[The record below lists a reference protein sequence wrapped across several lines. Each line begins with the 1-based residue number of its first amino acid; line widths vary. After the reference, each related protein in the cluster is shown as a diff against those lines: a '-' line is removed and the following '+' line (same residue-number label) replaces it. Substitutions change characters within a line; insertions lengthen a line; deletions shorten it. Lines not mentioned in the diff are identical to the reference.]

1 MAARADSR
9 VTFQGEAEIVPQRE
23 YYDPLSSGSYD
34 DCDSDDS
41 DSVEYDG
48 DRSKRKIFRSSERS
62 IKALVW
68 FVRLILMASCLACL
82 VLSKLTLIKIVADLH
97 NLGPYNGSSGS
108 TGSSPAS
115 NVEKQQAASLYWMLF
130 FIVMAPN
137 LISWIRTV
145 LNGLLSKSPR
155 RPWPKCSALLGV
167 RKNNNLLN

>member
-1 MAARADSR
+1 MAIRADSSAITHEEEETD
-9 VTFQGEAEIVPQRE
+9 V
-23 YYDPLSSGSYD
+23 DSSGD
-34 DCDSDDS
+34 GDCH
-41 DSVEYDG
+41 SVRNDG
-48 DRSKRKIFRSSERS
+48 DRSGKKTIFSSSESS

-68 FVRLILMASCLACL
+68 FVKLLLVAACLTCL
-82 VLSKLTLIKIVADLH
+82 VLSKLTLIKIMADLH
-97 NLGPYNGSSGS
+97 NLGTYNGSA
-108 TGSSPAS
+108 GSSS
-115 NVEKQQAASLYWMLF
+115 SSVEKQQAASLYWMLF